1 MDEHYKKGIHR
12 IKKLTESVKRRSEV
26 YSGLAKIDDGGT
38 ASSLRC
44 LQKVPSPGKKLQK
57 IGFIIFWIPEP
68 TMISNAVAVPMILGG
83 RYLEKVYNS
92 STISDVGHE
101 TKNNIGTIKGFRDAI
116 N

>member
-38 ASSLRC
+38 ARSMRA
-44 LQKVPSPGKKLQK
+44 LQEAPSPGKKLQK
-57 IGFIIFWIPEP
+57 IGLGLLLAPEP
-68 TMISNAVAVPMILGG
+68 VTTPLGCALMITGKI
-83 RYLEKVYNS
+83 LEKKYNS
-92 STISDVGHE
+92 STIVDIGNE
-101 TKNNIGTIKGFRDAI
+101 TTNTVDTIKDIKDAI